1 MTSSQA
7 SRRRPRR
14 AAPRRTRLS
23 PVEIRSRLYEEAL
36 SAFRTRGFEAV
47 TVSELTQVT
56 GVAKGTFFN
65 HFPTKDHI
73 LTACFEE
80 LWALGE
86 VRMAREGVMGTD
98 AVVGLLDSVGRALE
112 ADPPLARILG
122 VRLSAL
128 PAPQL
133 PDIPDEGVPLMD
145 LLRDRFRRRLAESL
159 PFAIP
164 LQPIEDA
171 DLATL
176 LVGALVE
183 GIREGTQHPSPARV
197 TLTPSLARNAV
208 FLLRSAGFAA
218 PDAPRS

>member
-1 MTSSQA
+1 MTSSRS
-7 SRRRPRR
+7 SRRRPPR
-14 AAPRRTRLS
+14 AVPRRTRLS

-36 SAFRTRGFEAV
+36 SAFRTRGFEEV

-73 LTACFEE
+73 LTAYFEE
-80 LWALGE
+80 VWALGE
-86 VRMAREGVMGTD
+86 VRMAKEGMMGTD
-98 AVVGLLDSVGRALE
+98 ALVGLLDAVGRALE

-122 VRLSAL
+122 VRLSVL
-128 PAPQL
+128 PAPRL
-133 PDIPDEGVPLMD
+133 PEIQEGLPLMD
-145 LLRDRFRRRLAESL
+145 LLRDRFQRRLSESL

-164 LQPIEDA
+164 LQPIADS

-183 GIREGTQHPSPARV
+183 GIREGTQGPPPAKV
-197 TLTPSLARNAV
+197 TLTPFLARNAV

-218 PDAPRS
+218 PDSPRS